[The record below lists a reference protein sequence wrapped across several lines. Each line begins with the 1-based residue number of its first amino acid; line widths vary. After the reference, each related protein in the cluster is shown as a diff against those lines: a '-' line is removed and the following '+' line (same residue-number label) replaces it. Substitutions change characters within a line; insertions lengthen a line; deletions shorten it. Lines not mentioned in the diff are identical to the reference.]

1 MVIERDWQEVK
12 CLGSTVVGPRGQ
24 VVIPANARKEMEID
38 AGETLLVFC
47 GPGKKL
53 LVLLKTDALEE
64 ILSTMT
70 EYVAGF
76 KRVVQQHGSSRATGS
91 DREAQK

>member
-1 MVIERDWQEVK
+1 MVIERDWQEIK

-24 VVIPANARKEMEID
+24 VVIPANARKEMEIS
-38 AGETLLVFC
+38 AGERLLVFC

-70 EYVAGF
+70 EYVTGI
-76 KRVVQQHGSSRATGS
+76 KKVIQLHSSSRATRS
-91 DREAQK
+91 DGEV